1 MRIGIFGG
9 SFNPIH
15 KRHEEIA
22 LFLLNGFVDKIV
34 FVPTGCKY
42 EYKNN
47 LIDNKYRLD
56 MIKLVTDKYP
66 NMDVS
71 DYEMKDYIVYTCDTL
86 KYFSEM
92 YPEDEIYFI
101 CGSDNLSY
109 IDKWKNGEYLL
120 HNYKFLVIDRN
131 INRINELLE
140 HFLEYKDNIVIAN
153 MELSDLS
160 STYIRNNVLDI
171 DVVKY
176 LDSQVYQYI
185 LNNHLYVD
193 GV

>member
-1 MRIGIFGG
+1 MKIGIFGG

-22 LFLLNGFVDKIV
+22 KFLLNRYVDKII

-56 MIKLVTDKYP
+56 MIKLVTDKNP
-66 NMDVS
+66 NMMVS
-71 DYEMKDYIVYTCDTL
+71 DYEMKDYVVYTCDTL
-86 KYFSEM
+86 DYFSNL

-120 HNYKFLVIDRN
+120 KNYKFLVIKRYTDDIDEILKRYDKY
-131 INRINELLE
+131 R
-140 HFLEYKDNIVIAN
+140 DNIII
-153 MELSDLS
+153 SDVEPDSLS
-160 STYIRNNVLDI
+160 STEIRNRIKNSEDILELLDR
-171 DVVKY
+171 DVY
-176 LDSQVYQYI
+176 EYI
-185 LNNHLYVD
+185 ICNKLYE
-193 GV
+193 